1 MAQNIE
7 RLSTATGTTSQQSQV
22 ISLVAQ
28 KSSSARLALATAN
41 PSPSAALK
49 LAERLVG
56 QWPHAKPP
64 NMSGWLTALASVLAQ
79 YPAPIAGECVD
90 PRVGV
95 ARGREFP
102 PTVACVVEWCDERR
116 RHYERRTTLI
126 APRVE
131 RDIPILPEIRE
142 QVGQLFTEFAAYF
155 RAQVDGAKP
164 EDAA

>member
-1 MAQNIE
+1 
-7 RLSTATGTTSQQSQV
+7 
-22 ISLVAQ
+22 
-28 KSSSARLALATAN
+28 
-41 PSPSAALK
+41 
-49 LAERLVG
+49 
-56 QWPHAKPP
+56 
-64 NMSGWLTALASVLAQ
+64 MSGWLTALASVLAQ

-131 RDIPILPEIRE
+131 RDIMLAGKNRGRSKKRVEPAAEGRADKAAEPE
-142 QVGQLFTEFAAYF
+142 T
-155 RAQVDGAKP
+155 P
-164 EDAA
+164 